1 MLHIHD
7 FTFNSIVYV
16 RIFNDKTQV
25 TVHSDVV
32 QQNKPDQTRMFTF
45 FKHRQPCNDLLFG
58 YSSLIDTIVDGK
70 SLIKDDNK
78 THNICNLQVAF

>member
-1 MLHIHD
+1 MWFNKTSLIKQGCLH
-7 FTFNSIVYV
+7 
-16 RIFNDKTQV
+16 
-25 TVHSDVV
+25 
-32 QQNKPDQTRMFTF
+32 F

-70 SLIKDDNK
+70 SLIKDGNK